1 MQNAKE
7 VLQEIDTNMAALR
20 QDTANQMLAFGN
32 LSKAVKSAG
41 ALNEKTK
48 ELIGLA
54 LAVAS
59 HCHWCI
65 TIHTKNALRQ
75 GATKQEILEA
85 GWVAVQMG
93 GGPSLMY
100 LQVVQKA
107 LEDLST

>member
-1 MQNAKE
+1 MQDTQE
-7 VLQEIDTNMAALR
+7 VLQEIDTNMAALGK
-20 QDTANQMLAFGN
+20 DTSKQLLAFGN

-65 TIHTKNALRQ
+65 AIHTKNALRQ
-75 GATKQEILEA
+75 GATKEEILEA
-85 GWVAVQMG
+85 GWIAVQMG

-107 LEDLST
+107 LEDLAT